1 MRLAL
6 WNYKGC
12 LKWHKYLISS
22 SICPVGVLKM
32 ASNQEIM
39 SDLRFRRVTKDPR
52 FWEMPEKDRKVKI
65 DKRFRGMFHDKKF
78 KLNYA
83 VDIRGR
89 PINHSTTEDLKRFYD
104 LSDSDSDLSDENN
117 KELNQKKMEKKKP
130 QTKSKIES
138 KNLVEEKKKKT
149 KKINPKDSGNKNN
162 LDNSDTIQKMKNSCK
177 SKKVDLKISPKKDG
191 EKFTPKSTKG
201 KKNIAQHN
209 TDSCPKG
216 RLRTIDSSTSEIVK
230 SPKIKYS
237 ETRRE
242 IQTVVPFITARD
254 SDGCENTT
262 GKMFDKDALKEDLES
277 ASEIGDEDSE
287 DGIIGIG
294 RASDD
299 DDDDDDDEES
309 EDGITGIGRASA
321 DDDDDDNEEDDEND
335 EEDED
340 DDSED
345 NDESDSGPDLA
356 RGKGNI
362 ETSSEDEEDMVDLL
376 PEESG
381 FEHAWRELDK
391 DAPRGDE
398 ITRRLAVC
406 NMDWDRIKAK
416 DLLALFNSFKPKGGV
431 IFSVK
436 IYPSEFGKERMKE
449 EQVQGPV
456 ELLSIPEDA
465 PEKDWTSREKLRD
478 YQFKRLKYYYAV
490 VDCDSP
496 ETAGKLYE
504 NCDGLEFE
512 SSCSFIDL
520 RFIPDDI
527 TFDDEP
533 KDVALEVDLTAY
545 KPKYFT
551 SAAMGTSTVEI
562 TWDETDHERITTLNR
577 KFKKEELLDMDFQAY
592 LASSS
597 EDEEEIEK
605 ELQGGDVVSVEEDGK
620 TKKSQKDDEEQI
632 AKYRQ
637 LLQVIQEKEKKSKE
651 NDMEMEIK
659 WVPGLKESA
668 EERVKKKLEG
678 KDKLTPWEQFLEKK
692 KEKKRLKKKQK
703 ALAEET
709 SEDELPSDVDLN
721 DPYFAEEVKKIGI
734 KEKKKSM
741 KSAKDSTSPE
751 EDAEIEKQKAEMALL
766 VMDEEEESKKHFNY
780 NKIVEHQ
787 NLSKKKKKQLMKK
800 KELIE
805 DDFEVNVKDAR
816 FQAMYT
822 SHLFNLDP
830 SDPNFKKTK
839 AMEKILEE
847 KARQREQKEQELTQA
862 IKKKESEV
870 QKESQK
876 RSVDPA
882 LSMLI
887 KSIKNKTEQFQA
899 RKKQKVK

>member
-1 MRLAL
+1 
-6 WNYKGC
+6 
-12 LKWHKYLISS
+12 
-22 SICPVGVLKM
+22 M
-32 ASNQEIM
+32 ASKQEIM
-39 SDLRFRRVTKDPR
+39 SDQRFKKVTKDPR

-65 DKRFRGMFHDKKF
+65 DKRFRAMFHDKRF

-83 VDIRGR
+83 VDKRGR
-89 PINHSTTEDLKRFYD
+89 LINHSTTEDLKRFYD
-104 LSDSDSDLSDENN
+104 LSDSDSDLSDEDD
-117 KELNQKKMEKKKP
+117 KALNQKKMKKKKP
-130 QTKSKIES
+130 QTNNKIES
-138 KNLVEEKKKKT
+138 KNLVEEKKKET
-149 KKINPKDSGNKNN
+149 KKINQKDSGDKND
-162 LDNSDTIQKMKNSCK
+162 LYNSDRIQKMKKSCK
-177 SKKVDLKISPKKDG
+177 SKKVDSKISPKKDREEFTQKSAT
-191 EKFTPKSTKG
+191 EKKS
-201 KKNIAQHN
+201 IVQHC

-216 RLRTIDSSTSEIVK
+216 KLSTGDLGPSEIVK
-230 SPKIKYS
+230 SPKVKYS
-237 ETRRE
+237 DTRRE
-242 IQTVVPFITARD
+242 MQSVIPLIMAKD
-254 SDGCENTT
+254 SDGYGNST
-262 GKMFDKDALKEDLES
+262 GGRMFDKDALE
-277 ASEIGDEDSE
+277 EDSE
-287 DGIIGIG
+287 
-294 RASDD
+294 
-299 DDDDDDDEES
+299 
-309 EDGITGIGRASA
+309 SA
-321 DDDDDDNEEDDEND
+321 KD
-335 EEDED
+335 
-340 DDSED
+340 
-345 NDESDSGPDLA
+345 
-356 RGKGNI
+356 
-362 ETSSEDEEDMVDLL
+362 
-376 PEESG
+376 SG

-391 DAPRGDE
+391 DAPRADE
-398 ITRRLAVC
+398 
-406 NMDWDRIKAK
+406 
-416 DLLALFNSFKPKGGV
+416 
-431 IFSVK
+431 

-490 VDCDSP
+490 VECDSP
-496 ETAGKLYE
+496 ETAGKIYE
-504 NCDGLEFE
+504 DCDGLEFE

-533 KDVALEVDLTAY
+533 KDVASEVDLTAY

-597 EDEEEIEK
+597 EDEEEIEE
-605 ELQGGDVVSVEEDGK
+605 ELQGDDKVSVEDGK
-620 TKKSQKDDEEQI
+620 TKKNQKDDEEQI

-637 LLQVIQEKEKKSKE
+637 LLQVIQEKEKKGKE

-659 WVPGLKESA
+659 WVPVFLEIDNKM
-668 EERVKKKLEG
+668 RIEG
-678 KDKLTPWEQFLEKK
+678 KSPVPIDRLPLFFLRTSFKT
-692 KEKKRLKKKQK
+692 K
-703 ALAEET
+703 ALAEEG

-721 DPYFAEEVKKIGI
+721 DPYFAEEITKIGI

-741 KSAKDSTSPE
+741 KSTKDCTSPV
-751 EDAEIEKQKAEMALL
+751 EDAEIERQKAEMALL

-800 KELIE
+800 KELLE

-847 KARQREQKEQELTQA
+847 KARQREQKEQELTQTM
-862 IKKKESEV
+862 KTKESEI

-876 RSVDPA
+876 RSIDPA

-887 KSIKNKTEQFQA
+887 KSVKNKTEQFQA
-899 RKKQKVK
+899 RKKQKNPIMFDKMLAPLEERQSQDRPREEPLTLAISDGQWNDDTTSNAPQLGE

>member
-1 MRLAL
+1 
-6 WNYKGC
+6 
-12 LKWHKYLISS
+12 
-22 SICPVGVLKM
+22 M
-32 ASNQEIM
+32 ASKQEIM
-39 SDLRFRRVTKDPR
+39 SDQRFRRVTKDPR

-65 DKRFRGMFHDKKF
+65 DKRFRAMFHDKKF

-83 VDIRGR
+83 VDKRGR

-104 LSDSDSDLSDENN
+104 LSDSDSDLSDEDNN
-117 KELNQKKMEKKKP
+117 KALNQKKVKKKKT
-130 QTKSKIES
+130 QTKNEIES
-138 KNLVEEKKKKT
+138 KNLVEKKKET
-149 KKINPKDSGNKNN
+149 KKINQKDSGNKTD
-162 LDNSDTIQKMKNSCK
+162 LDNSDRIQKMKTSYK
-177 SKKVDLKISPKKDG
+177 SKKADSKISPKNDSK
-191 EKFTPKSTKG
+191 EFTQKGTKG
-201 KKNIAQHN
+201 KKNIVQHR

-216 RLRTIDSSTSEIVK
+216 KLRTVDVDTSEIVK
-230 SPKIKYS
+230 SPKVKYS

-242 IQTVVPFITARD
+242 IHSVVPLIRD
-254 SDGCENTT
+254 DDYENSLG
-262 GKMFDKDALKEDLES
+262 GKMFDRDALEEDSGS
-277 ASEIGDEDSE
+277 ASETE
-287 DGIIGIG
+287 
-294 RASDD
+294 
-299 DDDDDDDEES
+299 DDEES
-309 EDGITGIGRASA
+309 EDGIISTCGASATA
-321 DDDDDDNEEDDEND
+321 DDDGNEND
-335 EEDED
+335 REEDED
-340 DDSED
+340 EESEEE
-345 NDESDSGPDLA
+345 DESDSGPDLA

-362 ETSSEDEEDMVDLL
+362 ETSSEDEEDMADLL

-391 DAPRGDE
+391 DAPRTDE
-398 ITRRLAVC
+398 ITHRLAVC
-406 NMDWDRIKAK
+406 NMDWDRLKAK

-449 EQVQGPV
+449 EQFQGPV

-478 YQFKRLKYYYAV
+478 YQFKRLKYYYAI

-496 ETAGKLYE
+496 ETASKIYE
-504 NCDGLEFE
+504 DCDGLEFE

-520 RFIPDDI
+520 RFIPDDT
-527 TFDDEP
+527 TFDEEP
-533 KDVALEVDLTAY
+533 KDVASEVDLTAY

-562 TWDETDHERITTLNR
+562 TWDETDHDRITILNR

-597 EDEEEIEK
+597 EDEEEMEE
-605 ELQGGDVVSVEEDGK
+605 ELQGDDGVIVENNGK
-620 TKKSQKDDEEQI
+620 TKKSQKDDDEQI

-637 LLQVIQEKEKKSKE
+637 LLQGIQEKEKKGKE

-668 EERVKKKLEG
+668 EEMVKNKLEG

-703 ALAEET
+703 ALVEDT
-709 SEDELPSDVDLN
+709 SEDELPPDVDLS
-721 DPYFAEEVKKIGI
+721 DPYFAEEVKKMGI
-734 KEKKKSM
+734 KEKKKPM
-741 KSAKDSTSPE
+741 NSAKDSTSPE
-751 EDAEIEKQKAEMALL
+751 EEAEIEKQKAEMALL
-766 VMDEEEESKKHFNY
+766 MMDEEEESKKHFNY

-800 KELIE
+800 KELLE
-805 DDFEVNVKDAR
+805 DDFEVNVKDTR

-862 IKKKESEV
+862 IKKKESEI

-876 RSVDPA
+876 RSIDPA

-887 KSIKNKTEQFQA
+887 KSIKNKTEQFQE

>member
-1 MRLAL
+1 M
-6 WNYKGC
+6 
-12 LKWHKYLISS
+12 SS
-22 SICPVGVLKM
+22 K
-32 ASNQEIM
+32 QEIM
-39 SDLRFRRVTKDPR
+39 SDQRFRRVSKDPR
-52 FWEMPEKDRKVKI
+52 FWEIPEKDRKVKI
-65 DKRFRGMFHDKKF
+65 DKRFRAMFHDKKF
-78 KLNYA
+78 KLSYA
-83 VDIRGR
+83 VDKRGR
-89 PINHSTTEDLKRFYD
+89 PINHSTTEDLKRFYE
-104 LSDSDSDLSDENN
+104 LSDSDSDLSDEDDTVLDQN
-117 KELNQKKMEKKKP
+117 KTQTKNEKNSKNMIEGKKK
-130 QTKSKIES
+130 E
-138 KNLVEEKKKKT
+138 N
-149 KKINPKDSGNKNN
+149 KKIDQKDSGHKND
-162 LDNSDTIQKMKNSCK
+162 LDNSKKTQNKKNLCK
-177 SKKVDLKISPKKDG
+177 SKKIDSEKSPKKDSEECTQKSAK
-191 EKFTPKSTKG
+191 EKRNIIEQSIDYFSKG
-201 KKNIAQHN
+201 KIR
-209 TDSCPKG
+209 TVDSG
-216 RLRTIDSSTSEIVK
+216 TSEAVK
-230 SPKIKYS
+230 SPKTNYS
-237 ETRRE
+237 KTKRE
-242 IQTVVPFITARD
+242 KQSVVPFRIARD
-254 SDGCENTT
+254 SDG
-262 GKMFDKDALKEDLES
+262 KMFDKNALE
-277 ASEIGDEDSE
+277 EDSDSVNE
-287 DGIIGIG
+287 TET
-294 RASDD
+294 
-299 DDDDDDDEES
+299 DEES
-309 EDGITGIGRASA
+309 GDEIINVDKASA
-321 DDDDDDNEEDDEND
+321 DDDENEDDE
-335 EEDED
+335 EEDG
-340 DDSED
+340 DSED
-345 NDESDSGPDLA
+345 DDESDSGPDLA

-362 ETSSEDEEDMVDLL
+362 ETSSEDEDDLADL
-376 PEESG
+376 FPEEPG

-391 DAPRGDE
+391 DAPRADE
-398 ITRRLAVC
+398 ITHRLAVC
-406 NMDWDRIKAK
+406 NMDWDRLKAK

-431 IFSVK
+431 VFSVK

-496 ETAGKLYE
+496 ETASKIYE
-504 NCDGLEFE
+504 DCDGLEFE

-533 KDVALEVDLTAY
+533 KDVASEVDLTAY

-597 EDEEEIEK
+597 DDEEEIEE
-605 ELQGGDVVSVEEDGK
+605 ELQGDDGVNIEEDGK
-620 TKKSQKDDEEQI
+620 KKIQKDDEEQI

-637 LLQVIQEKEKKSKE
+637 LLQVIQEKEKKGKE

-668 EERVKKKLEG
+668 EEMVKNKLEG

-703 ALAEET
+703 ALAEEA

-734 KEKKKSM
+734 KKKSL
-741 KSAKDSTSPE
+741 KSAKDGTSPE
-751 EDAEIEKQKAEMALL
+751 EETEIERQKAEMALL
-766 VMDEEEESKKHFNY
+766 VMDEEEDGKKHFNY
-780 NKIVEHQ
+780 DKIVEHQ
-787 NLSKKKKKQLMKK
+787 NLSKKKKKQLVKK
-800 KELIE
+800 KELLE
-805 DDFEVNVKDAR
+805 DDFEINVSDAR

-847 KARQREQKEQELTQA
+847 KARQREQKEQELTEA
-862 IKKKESEV
+862 MKKKESETEKAT
-870 QKESQK
+870 QKKSI
-876 RSVDPA
+876 DPA

-887 KSIKNKTEQFQA
+887 KSVKNKTEQFQA
-899 RKKQKVK
+899 RKKQRVK

>member
-1 MRLAL
+1 
-6 WNYKGC
+6 
-12 LKWHKYLISS
+12 
-22 SICPVGVLKM
+22 M

>member
-1 MRLAL
+1 M
-6 WNYKGC
+6 
-12 LKWHKYLISS
+12 SS
-22 SICPVGVLKM
+22 K
-32 ASNQEIM
+32 QEIM
-39 SDLRFRRVTKDPR
+39 NDQRFRRVSKDPR

-65 DKRFRGMFHDKKF
+65 DKRFRAMFHDKKF

-83 VDIRGR
+83 VDKRGR
-89 PINHSTTEDLKRFYD
+89 PINHSTTEDLKRFYE
-104 LSDSDSDLSDENN
+104 LSDSDSDLSDEES
-117 KELNQKKMEKKKP
+117 KVLNQKKVKQKQKQTKKEA
-130 QTKSKIES
+130 KSKI
-138 KNLVEEKKKKT
+138 LIEEKKKET
-149 KKINPKDSGNKNN
+149 KKIDQKDPINKND
-162 LDNSDTIQKMKNSCK
+162 LDNSEKIQKMKNLCK
-177 SKKVDLKISPKKDG
+177 SQKIDSEISPKKDS
-191 EKFTPKSTKG
+191 EEFLQNTKKKRSITNYSADSLPKG
-201 KKNIAQHN
+201 KQ
-209 TDSCPKG
+209 
-216 RLRTIDSSTSEIVK
+216 RTKDSSTSEIVK
-230 SPKIKYS
+230 SPTITGSKAK
-237 ETRRE
+237 RE
-242 IQTVVPFITARD
+242 KQSVLPVRMARD
-254 SDGCENTT
+254 SDG
-262 GKMFDKDALKEDLES
+262 KMLDKDALEEDS
-277 ASEIGDEDSE
+277 DSDSEIGSDEESEGEVTSDDRTSADDDENEDEEEEDEDSE
-287 DGIIGIG
+287 D
-294 RASDD
+294 D
-299 DDDDDDDEES
+299 
-309 EDGITGIGRASA
+309 
-321 DDDDDDNEEDDEND
+321 
-335 EEDED
+335 
-340 DDSED
+340 
-345 NDESDSGPDLA
+345 DESDSGPDLA

-362 ETSSEDEEDMVDLL
+362 ETSSEDEDDFEDLF
-376 PEESG
+376 PEEPG

-391 DAPRGDE
+391 DAPRADE
-398 ITRRLAVC
+398 ITHRLAVC
-406 NMDWDRIKAK
+406 NMDWDRLKAK

-431 IFSVK
+431 VFSVK

-465 PEKDWTSREKLRD
+465 PEKDWSSREKLRD

-490 VDCDSP
+490 VECDSP
-496 ETAGKLYE
+496 ETASKIYE
-504 NCDGLEFE
+504 DCDGLEFE

-597 EDEEEIEK
+597 EDEEEE
-605 ELQGGDVVSVEEDGK
+605 EEAPQDEDGVSVGEDGK
-620 TKKSQKDDEEQI
+620 TKKNQKDDEEQI

-637 LLQVIQEKEKKSKE
+637 LLQFIQEKERKGKE

-668 EERVKKKLEG
+668 EEMVKNKLEG

-703 ALAEET
+703 ALAEEA
-709 SEDELPSDVDLN
+709 SEDELPSDVDMN

-734 KEKKKSM
+734 KKKST
-741 KSAKDSTSPE
+741 KSAKDNTSSE
-751 EDAEIEKQKAEMALL
+751 EKTELEKQKAEMALL
-766 VMDEEEESKKHFNY
+766 VMDEEEDSKKHFNY
-780 NKIVEHQ
+780 DKIVEHQ

-800 KELIE
+800 KELVE
-805 DDFEVNVKDAR
+805 DDFEVNVSDAR

-847 KARQREQKEQELTQA
+847 KARQRERKEELLTQTVERA
-862 IKKKESEV
+862 QQDTGKPT
-870 QKESQK
+870 QK
-876 RSVDPA
+876 RPIDPA
-882 LSMLI
+882 LSSLI
-887 KSIKNKTEQFQA
+887 KSVKNKTEQFQA
-899 RKKQKVK
+899 RKKQRVK

>member
-1 MRLAL
+1 M
-6 WNYKGC
+6 
-12 LKWHKYLISS
+12 SS
-22 SICPVGVLKM
+22 K
-32 ASNQEIM
+32 QEIM
-39 SDLRFRRVTKDPR
+39 NDQRFRRVAKDPR

-65 DKRFRGMFHDKKF
+65 DKRFRAMFHDKKF

-83 VDIRGR
+83 VDKRGR

-104 LSDSDSDLSDENN
+104 LSDSDSDLSDEDS
-117 KELNQKKMEKKKP
+117 KASNQKKIKKKKT
-130 QTKSKIES
+130 QTKKEIDS
-138 KNLVEEKKKKT
+138 KNLVEKKKKET
-149 KKINPKDSGNKNN
+149 KKANQKGSKNKTD
-162 LDNSDTIQKMKNSCK
+162 LDNSERIKKMKTSCK
-177 SKKVDLKISPKKDG
+177 FKVDSNISAKKDSK
-191 EKFTPKSTKG
+191 EFTQKSAKE
-201 KKNIAQHN
+201 KKNIVHRT
-209 TDSCPKG
+209 TDSSLKEK
-216 RLRTIDSSTSEIVK
+216 RRTLDSGTSEIVK
-230 SPKIKYS
+230 SSRTKRSK
-237 ETRRE
+237 TRGE
-242 IQTVVPFITARD
+242 MQSVVPPIMTRD
-254 SDGCENTT
+254 SDGYENSTDVE
-262 GKMFDKDALKEDLES
+262 MFDKDALEEDSES
-277 ASEIGDEDSE
+277 VSGSDVESESEITGVGRASGDDDDGSEDEDEEDEDEKDEDEDSE
-287 DGIIGIG
+287 D
-294 RASDD
+294 D
-299 DDDDDDDEES
+299 
-309 EDGITGIGRASA
+309 
-321 DDDDDDNEEDDEND
+321 
-335 EEDED
+335 
-340 DDSED
+340 
-345 NDESDSGPDLA
+345 DESDSGPDLA

-362 ETSSEDEEDMVDLL
+362 ETSSEDEDDMADLF

-391 DAPRGDE
+391 DAPRADE

-406 NMDWDRIKAK
+406 NMDWDRLKAK

-431 IFSVK
+431 IFSIK

-496 ETAGKLYE
+496 ETASKIYE
-504 NCDGLEFE
+504 DCDGLEFE

-533 KDVALEVDLTAY
+533 KDVASEVDLTAY

-562 TWDETDHERITTLNR
+562 TWDETDHERITVLNR

-597 EDEEEIEK
+597 EDEEEIEE
-605 ELQGGDVVSVEEDGK
+605 ELQGDDGVDVEEDGK

-637 LLQVIQEKEKKSKE
+637 LLQVIQEKEKKGKE

-668 EERVKKKLEG
+668 EEMVKNKLEG

-692 KEKKRLKKKQK
+692 KEKKRLKRKQK
-703 ALAEET
+703 ALAEEA
-709 SEDELPSDVDLN
+709 SEEELPSDVDLN

-734 KEKKKSM
+734 KKKSV
-741 KSAKDSTSPE
+741 KSAKDGTSPE
-751 EDAEIEKQKAEMALL
+751 EETEVERQKAEMALL
-766 VMDEEEESKKHFNY
+766 MMDEDEDSKKHFNY

-805 DDFEVNVKDAR
+805 DDFEVNVSDAR

-862 IKKKESEV
+862 IKKKESEIE
-870 QKESQK
+870 KESQRK
-876 RSVDPA
+876 SIDPA

-887 KSIKNKTEQFQA
+887 KSIKTKTEQFQA

>member
-1 MRLAL
+1 
-6 WNYKGC
+6 
-12 LKWHKYLISS
+12 
-22 SICPVGVLKM
+22 M
-32 ASNQEIM
+32 AFKQEVM
-39 SDLRFRRVTKDPR
+39 SDQRFKRVTKDPR

-65 DKRFRGMFHDKKF
+65 DKRFRAMFHDKKF

-83 VDIRGR
+83 VDKRGR

-104 LSDSDSDLSDENN
+104 LSDSDSDLSDEDN
-117 KELNQKKMEKKKP
+117 KALNQKKIKKKKN
-130 QTKSKIES
+130 QKNEVEA
-138 KNLVEEKKKKT
+138 KNLVEKKKES
-149 KKINPKDSGNKNN
+149 KKINQKDSGNKNN
-162 LDNSDTIQKMKNSCK
+162 LDNSDIIQKMKNSCK
-177 SKKVDLKISPKKDG
+177 LKKVDSKISLKKG
-191 EKFTPKSTKG
+191 SEECITKSTKG
-201 KKNIAQHN
+201 EKNNIQHN
-209 TDSCPKG
+209 TDLCPEG
-216 RLRTIDSSTSEIVK
+216 RVRTVDSGTSEIVK

-242 IQTVVPFITARD
+242 MQSVIPLIVARH
-254 SDGCENTT
+254 SDYEKSTG
-262 GKMFDKDALKEDLES
+262 GKMFDKDVLEEDLES
-277 ASEIGDEDSE
+277 ASEIGS
-287 DGIIGIG
+287 
-294 RASDD
+294 
-299 DDDDDDDEES
+299 DEEF
-309 EDGITGIGRASA
+309 EDGITGVGRDSA
-321 DDDDDDNEEDDEND
+321 NDDDNNEND
-335 EEDED
+335 EEEEDEN
-340 DDSED
+340 DDSEEE
-345 NDESDSGPDLA
+345 DESDSGPDLA

-362 ETSSEDEEDMVDLL
+362 ETSSEDEEDMADLL

-398 ITRRLAVC
+398 ITHRLAVC
-406 NMDWDRIKAK
+406 NMDWDRLKAK

-496 ETAGKLYE
+496 ETAAKIYE
-504 NCDGLEFE
+504 DCDGLEFE

-520 RFIPDDI
+520 RFIPDDT

-533 KDVALEVDLTAY
+533 KDVASEVDLTAY

-551 SAAMGTSTVEI
+551 SSAMGTSTVEI

-597 EDEEEIEK
+597 EDEDEIEDG
-605 ELQGGDVVSVEEDGK
+605 LQDDEVSVEEDWK

-637 LLQVIQEKEKKSKE
+637 LLQIIQEKEKKRKE

-668 EERVKKKLEG
+668 EEMVKSKLEG

-692 KEKKRLKKKQK
+692 KEKRRLKKKRK

-734 KEKKKSM
+734 KEKQKSM
-741 KSAKDSTSPE
+741 KSAKDCTSPE
-751 EDAEIEKQKAEMALL
+751 EEAEIEKQKAEMALL
-766 VMDEEEESKKHFNY
+766 IMDEEEESKKHFNY

-800 KELIE
+800 KELLE
-805 DDFEVNVKDAR
+805 DDFEVNVKDSR

-839 AMEKILEE
+839 ATEKILEE
-847 KARQREQKEQELTQA
+847 KARQREQKEQELIQS
-862 IKKKESEV
+862 IKKKESEI

-876 RSVDPA
+876 RSIDPA

-887 KSIKNKTEQFQA
+887 KSVKNKTEQFQA

>member
-1 MRLAL
+1 M
-6 WNYKGC
+6 
-12 LKWHKYLISS
+12 SS
-22 SICPVGVLKM
+22 K
-32 ASNQEIM
+32 QEIM
-39 SDLRFRRVTKDPR
+39 NDQRFRRVAKDPR

-65 DKRFRGMFHDKKF
+65 DKRFRAMFHDKKF

-83 VDIRGR
+83 VDKRGR

-104 LSDSDSDLSDENN
+104 LSDSDSDLSDEDN
-117 KELNQKKMEKKKP
+117 KASNQKKIKKKKT
-130 QTKSKIES
+130 QTKKEIDS
-138 KNLVEEKKKKT
+138 KNLVEEKKKET
-149 KKINPKDSGNKNN
+149 KKANQKSSKNKTD
-162 LDNSDTIQKMKNSCK
+162 LDNSGGIKKMKTSCK
-177 SKKVDLKISPKKDG
+177 FKIDSNISPKKDSK
-191 EKFTPKSTKG
+191 EFTQKSAKE
-201 KKNIAQHN
+201 KKNIVQRT
-209 TDSCPKG
+209 TDSSLKEK
-216 RLRTIDSSTSEIVK
+216 RRTLDSGTSEIVK
-230 SPKIKYS
+230 SSRTKRSK
-237 ETRRE
+237 TRGE
-242 IQTVVPFITARD
+242 MQSVVPPIMTRD
-254 SDGCENTT
+254 SDGFENSTDVE
-262 GKMFDKDALKEDLES
+262 MFDIDALEEDSES
-277 ASEIGDEDSE
+277 VSGSDEESESEITGVGRASGDDDDGSEDEEDEEEDEDEDSE
-287 DGIIGIG
+287 D
-294 RASDD
+294 D
-299 DDDDDDDEES
+299 
-309 EDGITGIGRASA
+309 
-321 DDDDDDNEEDDEND
+321 
-335 EEDED
+335 
-340 DDSED
+340 
-345 NDESDSGPDLA
+345 DESDSGPDLA

-362 ETSSEDEEDMVDLL
+362 ETSSEDEDDMADLF

-391 DAPRGDE
+391 DAPRADE

-406 NMDWDRIKAK
+406 NMDWDRLKAK

-431 IFSVK
+431 IFSIK

-496 ETAGKLYE
+496 ETASKIYE
-504 NCDGLEFE
+504 DCDGLEFE

-533 KDVALEVDLTAY
+533 KDVASEVDLTAY

-562 TWDETDHERITTLNR
+562 TWDETDHERITVLNR

-597 EDEEEIEK
+597 EDEEEIQE
-605 ELQGGDVVSVEEDGK
+605 ELQGDDGVKVEEDGK

-637 LLQVIQEKEKKSKE
+637 LLQVIQEKEKKGKE

-668 EERVKKKLEG
+668 EDMVKNKLEG

-692 KEKKRLKKKQK
+692 KEKKRLKRKQK
-703 ALAEET
+703 ALAEEA
-709 SEDELPSDVDLN
+709 SEEELPSDVDLN

-734 KEKKKSM
+734 KKKSV
-741 KSAKDSTSPE
+741 KSAKDGTSPE
-751 EDAEIEKQKAEMALL
+751 EETEVERQKAEMALL
-766 VMDEEEESKKHFNY
+766 MMDEDEDSKKHFNY

-805 DDFEVNVKDAR
+805 DDFEVNVSDAR

-862 IKKKESEV
+862 IKKKESEIE
-870 QKESQK
+870 KESQRK
-876 RSVDPA
+876 SIDPA

-887 KSIKNKTEQFQA
+887 KSIKTKTA
-899 RKKQKVK
+899 VSSKKKAKSQITGCYLFLN

>member
-1 MRLAL
+1 
-6 WNYKGC
+6 
-12 LKWHKYLISS
+12 
-22 SICPVGVLKM
+22 M
-32 ASNQEIM
+32 ASKEEIM
-39 SDLRFRRVTKDPR
+39 SDQRFRRVTKDPR

-65 DKRFRGMFHDKKF
+65 DKRFRAMFHDKRF

-83 VDIRGR
+83 VDKRGR

-104 LSDSDSDLSDENN
+104 LSDSDSDLSYEDD
-117 KELNQKKMEKKKP
+117 KALNQKKRKKKKP
-130 QTKSKIES
+130 QTNNKIES
-138 KNLVEEKKKKT
+138 KNLDEEKKRESKK
-149 KKINPKDSGNKNN
+149 NNQKDSGDKND
-162 LDNSDTIQKMKNSCK
+162 LDNSDRIQKMEESCK
-177 SKKVDLKISPKKDG
+177 SKKVDSKISSKKNR
-191 EKFTPKSTKG
+191 EEFTQKSTTG
-201 KKNIAQHN
+201 KKNVVQHS
-209 TDSCPKG
+209 TESCPKG
-216 RLRTIDSSTSEIVK
+216 KVDLGVSEIVK
-230 SPKIKYS
+230 SPKLKYS
-237 ETRRE
+237 KTRRE
-242 IQTVVPFITARD
+242 MLSVVSLMARD
-254 SDGCENTT
+254 SDGFENST
-262 GKMFDKDALKEDLES
+262 GGKRFDKDALEEDSES
-277 ASEIGDEDSE
+277 ASEIGDEESE
-287 DGIIGIG
+287 DEITGIS
-294 RASDD
+294 RSSTDD
-299 DDDDDDDEES
+299 DDDDDDVDGNENDEEEDEDEES
-309 EDGITGIGRASA
+309 E
-321 DDDDDDNEEDDEND
+321 ND
-335 EEDED
+335 
-340 DDSED
+340 
-345 NDESDSGPDLA
+345 DESDSGPDLA

-362 ETSSEDEEDMVDLL
+362 ETSSEDEEDMADLL
-376 PEESG
+376 PEDSG

-391 DAPRGDE
+391 DAPRADE

-406 NMDWDRIKAK
+406 NMDWDRLKAK

-496 ETAGKLYE
+496 ETAGKIYE
-504 NCDGLEFE
+504 DCDGLEFE

-533 KDVALEVDLTAY
+533 KDIASEVDLTAY

-597 EDEEEIEK
+597 EDEEEIEE
-605 ELQGGDVVSVEEDGK
+605 ELQGDAKVNMEEDGK

-632 AKYRQ
+632 AKYKQ
-637 LLQVIQEKEKKSKE
+637 LLQVIQEKEKKGKE

-668 EERVKKKLEG
+668 EEMVRNKLEG

-703 ALAEET
+703 ALAEEV

-721 DPYFAEEVKKIGI
+721 DPYFAEEITKIGI
-734 KEKKKSM
+734 KEKKKSV
-741 KSAKDSTSPE
+741 KSTKDGISPVE
-751 EDAEIEKQKAEMALL
+751 EAEIERQKAEMALL
-766 VMDEEEESKKHFNY
+766 MMDEEEESKKHFNY

-787 NLSKKKKKQLMKK
+787 NLSKKKKKLLMKK
-800 KELIE
+800 KELLE

-862 IKKKESEV
+862 IKKKESEI

-876 RSVDPA
+876 RSIDPA

-887 KSIKNKTEQFQA
+887 KSVKNKTEQFQA

>member
-1 MRLAL
+1 
-6 WNYKGC
+6 
-12 LKWHKYLISS
+12 
-22 SICPVGVLKM
+22 M
-32 ASNQEIM
+32 ASKEEIM
-39 SDLRFRRVTKDPR
+39 SDQRFRRVTKDPR

-65 DKRFRGMFHDKKF
+65 DKRFRAMFHDKRF

-83 VDIRGR
+83 VDKRGR

-104 LSDSDSDLSDENN
+104 LSDSDSDLSYEDD
-117 KELNQKKMEKKKP
+117 KALNQKKRKKKKP
-130 QTKSKIES
+130 QTNNKIES
-138 KNLVEEKKKKT
+138 KNLVEEKKRES
-149 KKINPKDSGNKNN
+149 KKINQKDSGDKND
-162 LDNSDTIQKMKNSCK
+162 LDNSDRIQKMEKSCK
-177 SKKVDLKISPKKDG
+177 SKKVDSKISSKKNR
-191 EKFTPKSTKG
+191 EEFTQKSTTG
-201 KKNIAQHN
+201 KKNIVQHS
-209 TDSCPKG
+209 TESCPKG
-216 RLRTIDSSTSEIVK
+216 KVDLGVSEIVK
-230 SPKIKYS
+230 SPKLKS
-237 ETRRE
+237 SKTRRE
-242 IQTVVPFITARD
+242 MLSVVPLMARD
-254 SDGCENTT
+254 SDGYENST
-262 GKMFDKDALKEDLES
+262 GGKRFDKDALEEDSES
-277 ASEIGDEDSE
+277 ASEIGDEESE
-287 DGIIGIG
+287 DEITGIG
-294 RASDD
+294 RSSTDD
-299 DDDDDDDEES
+299 DDDDDDDV
-309 EDGITGIGRASA
+309 DG
-321 DDDDDDNEEDDEND
+321 NEND
-335 EEDED
+335 EEEDED
-340 DDSED
+340 EESEND
-345 NDESDSGPDLA
+345 DESDSGPDLA

-362 ETSSEDEEDMVDLL
+362 ETSSEDEEDMTDLL
-376 PEESG
+376 PEDSG

-391 DAPRGDE
+391 DAPRADE

-406 NMDWDRIKAK
+406 NMDWDRLKAK

-496 ETAGKLYE
+496 ETAGKIYE
-504 NCDGLEFE
+504 DCDGLEFE

-533 KDVALEVDLTAY
+533 KDIASEVDLTAY

-597 EDEEEIEK
+597 EDEEEIEE
-605 ELQGGDVVSVEEDGK
+605 ELQGDDKVNMEEDGK
-620 TKKSQKDDEEQI
+620 SKKSQKDDEEQI
-632 AKYRQ
+632 AKYKQ
-637 LLQVIQEKEKKSKE
+637 LLQVIQEKEKKGKE

-668 EERVKKKLEG
+668 EEMVRNKLEG

-703 ALAEET
+703 ALAEEV

-721 DPYFAEEVKKIGI
+721 DPYFAEEITKIGI
-734 KEKKKSM
+734 KEKKKSV
-741 KSAKDSTSPE
+741 KSTKDGISPVE
-751 EDAEIEKQKAEMALL
+751 EAEIERQKAEMALL
-766 VMDEEEESKKHFNY
+766 MMDEEEESKKHFNY

-787 NLSKKKKKQLMKK
+787 NLSKKKKKLLMKK
-800 KELIE
+800 KELLE

-862 IKKKESEV
+862 IKKKESEI

-876 RSVDPA
+876 RSIDPA

-887 KSIKNKTEQFQA
+887 KSVKNKTEQFQA

>member
-1 MRLAL
+1 
-6 WNYKGC
+6 
-12 LKWHKYLISS
+12 
-22 SICPVGVLKM
+22 M
-32 ASNQEIM
+32 ASKQEIM
-39 SDLRFRRVTKDPR
+39 SDQRFRRVAKDPR

-65 DKRFRGMFHDKKF
+65 DKRFRAMFHDKKF

-83 VDIRGR
+83 VDKRGR
-89 PINHSTTEDLKRFYD
+89 PIKHSTTEDLKRFYD

-117 KELNQKKMEKKKP
+117 KTLSQKKMKKKP
-130 QTKSKIES
+130 QTINEVES
-138 KNLVEEKKKKT
+138 KNLVEDKKKKN
-149 KKINPKDSGNKNN
+149 KKIHQKDSGNND
-162 LDNSDTIQKMKNSCK
+162 LDNSERIQKMKTSCK
-177 SKKVDLKISPKKDG
+177 SKKIDLVSLEKDSK
-191 EKFTPKSTKG
+191 EFTQKSTKG
-201 KKNIAQHN
+201 EKNTVQQS
-209 TDSCPKG
+209 TDSFPKEQ
-216 RLRTIDSSTSEIVK
+216 LRMVASGTSEIVQ
-230 SPKIKYS
+230 SPKVKYS
-237 ETRRE
+237 ETRRRKM
-242 IQTVVPFITARD
+242 QSVVPFIMARD
-254 SDGCENTT
+254 SDGHEDST
-262 GKMFDKDALKEDLES
+262 GGKRFDKDALEEDSES
-277 ASEIGDEDSE
+277 ASETGSDEESE
-287 DGIIGIG
+287 DEITGIC
-294 RASDD
+294 RAAAADLHDEEDD
-299 DDDDDDDEES
+299 DDDDDDD
-309 EDGITGIGRASA
+309 DGGIG
-321 DDDDDDNEEDDEND
+321 ND
-335 EEDED
+335 EED
-340 DDSED
+340 DSED
-345 NDESDSGPDLA
+345 DDESDSGPDLA

-362 ETSSEDEEDMVDLL
+362 ETSSEDEDDMADLL

-391 DAPRGDE
+391 DAPRADE
-398 ITRRLAVC
+398 ITCRLAVC
-406 NMDWDRIKAK
+406 NMDWDRLKAK

-449 EQVQGPV
+449 EHVQGPV

-465 PEKDWTSREKLRD
+465 PEKDWASREKLRD

-496 ETAGKLYE
+496 ETAAKIYE
-504 NCDGLEFE
+504 DCDGLEFE
-512 SSCSFIDL
+512 SSCSFVDL

-533 KDVALEVDLTAY
+533 KDVASEVDLTAY

-562 TWDETDHERITTLNR
+562 TWDETDHERITTFNR
-577 KFKKEELLDMDFQAY
+577 RFKKEELLDMDFQAY

-597 EDEEEIEK
+597 EDEEEME
-605 ELQGGDVVSVEEDGK
+605 EAQGDDGVSVEEDGK

-637 LLQVIQEKEKKSKE
+637 LLQVIQDKEKKSKE

-668 EERVKKKLEG
+668 EEMVKNKLEG

-703 ALAEET
+703 ALAEEA
-709 SEDELPSDVDLN
+709 SEDDVPSDVDMN
-721 DPYFAEEVKKIGI
+721 DPYFAEEAKKIGI
-734 KEKKKSM
+734 KEKKKST
-741 KSAKDSTSPE
+741 KSAKDDISPE
-751 EDAEIEKQKAEMALL
+751 EEAEIERQKAEMALL

-800 KELIE
+800 KELLE

-839 AMEKILEE
+839 AMERILEE
-847 KARQREQKEQELTQA
+847 KARQREQKEQGLTQA
-862 IKKKESEV
+862 TSEKEGEV
-870 QKESQK
+870 QKESHK
-876 RSVDPA
+876 RSIDPA

-887 KSIKNKTEQFQA
+887 KSVKNKTEQFQA

>member
-1 MRLAL
+1 
-6 WNYKGC
+6 
-12 LKWHKYLISS
+12 
-22 SICPVGVLKM
+22 M
-32 ASNQEIM
+32 ASKEEIM
-39 SDLRFRRVTKDPR
+39 SDQRFRRVTKDPR

-65 DKRFRGMFHDKKF
+65 DKRFRAMFHDKRF

-83 VDIRGR
+83 VDKRGR

-104 LSDSDSDLSDENN
+104 LSDSDSDLSYEDD
-117 KELNQKKMEKKKP
+117 KALNQKKRKKKKP
-130 QTKSKIES
+130 QTNNKIES
-138 KNLVEEKKKKT
+138 KNLVEEKKRES
-149 KKINPKDSGNKNN
+149 KKINQKDSGDKND
-162 LDNSDTIQKMKNSCK
+162 LDNSDRIQKMEKSCK
-177 SKKVDLKISPKKDG
+177 SKKVDSKISSKKNR
-191 EKFTPKSTKG
+191 EEFTQKSTTG
-201 KKNIAQHN
+201 KKNIVQHS
-209 TDSCPKG
+209 TESCPKG
-216 RLRTIDSSTSEIVK
+216 KVDLGVSEIVK
-230 SPKIKYS
+230 SPKLKS
-237 ETRRE
+237 SKTRRE
-242 IQTVVPFITARD
+242 MLSVVSLMARD
-254 SDGCENTT
+254 SDGYENPT
-262 GKMFDKDALKEDLES
+262 GGKRFDKDALEEDSES
-277 ASEIGDEDSE
+277 ASEIGDEESE
-287 DGIIGIG
+287 DEITGIG
-294 RASDD
+294 RSSTDD
-299 DDDDDDDEES
+299 DDDDDDDDV
-309 EDGITGIGRASA
+309 DG
-321 DDDDDDNEEDDEND
+321 NEND
-335 EEDED
+335 EEEEDED
-340 DDSED
+340 EESEND
-345 NDESDSGPDLA
+345 DESDSGPDLA

-362 ETSSEDEEDMVDLL
+362 ETSSEDEEDMADLL
-376 PEESG
+376 PEDSG

-391 DAPRGDE
+391 DAPRADE

-406 NMDWDRIKAK
+406 NMDWDRLKAK

-465 PEKDWTSREKLRD
+465 PEKDW
-478 YQFKRLKYYYAV
+478 
-490 VDCDSP
+490 
-496 ETAGKLYE
+496 
-504 NCDGLEFE
+504 
-512 SSCSFIDL
+512 
-520 RFIPDDI
+520 FIPDDI

-533 KDVALEVDLTAY
+533 KDIASEVDLTAY

-597 EDEEEIEK
+597 EDEEEIEE
-605 ELQGGDVVSVEEDGK
+605 ELQGDDKVNMEEDGK

-632 AKYRQ
+632 AKYKQ
-637 LLQVIQEKEKKSKE
+637 LLQVIQEKEKKGKE

-668 EERVKKKLEG
+668 EEMVRNKLEG

-703 ALAEET
+703 ALAEEV

-721 DPYFAEEVKKIGI
+721 DPYFAEEITKIGI
-734 KEKKKSM
+734 KEKKKSV
-741 KSAKDSTSPE
+741 KSTKDGISPVE
-751 EDAEIEKQKAEMALL
+751 EAEIERQKAEMALL
-766 VMDEEEESKKHFNY
+766 MMDEEEESKKHFNY

-787 NLSKKKKKQLMKK
+787 NLSKKKKKLLMKK
-800 KELIE
+800 KELLE

-862 IKKKESEV
+862 IKKKESEI

-876 RSVDPA
+876 RSIDPA

-887 KSIKNKTEQFQA
+887 KSVKNKTEQFQA

>member
-1 MRLAL
+1 
-6 WNYKGC
+6 
-12 LKWHKYLISS
+12 
-22 SICPVGVLKM
+22 M
-32 ASNQEIM
+32 ASKQEIM
-39 SDLRFRRVTKDPR
+39 SDQRFRRVAKDPR

-65 DKRFRGMFHDKKF
+65 DKRFRAMFHDKKF

-83 VDIRGR
+83 VDKRGR

-117 KELNQKKMEKKKP
+117 KPLSQKKMKKKKP
-130 QTKSKIES
+130 QTINEVES
-138 KNLVEEKKKKT
+138 KNLVEDKKKKT
-149 KKINPKDSGNKNN
+149 KKIHQKDSGNNN
-162 LDNSDTIQKMKNSCK
+162 DLDNSEKIQKMKTSCK
-177 SKKVDLKISPKKDG
+177 SKKIDSVSPEKDSKEFTQKGTKG
-191 EKFTPKSTKG
+191 EKNTVQRS
-201 KKNIAQHN
+201 
-209 TDSCPKG
+209 TDSFPKEQ
-216 RLRTIDSSTSEIVK
+216 LRTVDSGTSEIVP
-230 SPKIKYS
+230 SPKVKYS
-237 ETRRE
+237 ETKRRKM
-242 IQTVVPFITARD
+242 QSVVPFIMARD
-254 SDGCENTT
+254 SDGHEDSTG
-262 GKMFDKDALKEDLES
+262 GKMFDKDALEEDSES
-277 ASEIGDEDSE
+277 ASETGSDEESE
-287 DGIIGIG
+287 DEITGICT
-294 RASDD
+294 AAAADLHDEEEDD
-299 DDDDDDDEES
+299 DDDDDDGG
-309 EDGITGIGRASA
+309 GIE
-321 DDDDDDNEEDDEND
+321 NEEE
-335 EEDED
+335 

-345 NDESDSGPDLA
+345 DDESDSGPDLA

-362 ETSSEDEEDMVDLL
+362 ETSSEDEDDMADLL

-391 DAPRGDE
+391 DAPRADE
-398 ITRRLAVC
+398 ITCRLAVC
-406 NMDWDRIKAK
+406 NMDWDRLKAK

-449 EQVQGPV
+449 EHIQGPV

-465 PEKDWTSREKLRD
+465 PEKDWASREKLRD

-496 ETAGKLYE
+496 ETAAKIYE
-504 NCDGLEFE
+504 DCDGLEFE
-512 SSCSFIDL
+512 SSCSFVDL

-533 KDVALEVDLTAY
+533 KDVASEVDLTAY

-597 EDEEEIEK
+597 EDEEEIE
-605 ELQGGDVVSVEEDGK
+605 EPQGDDGVSVEEDEK

-637 LLQVIQEKEKKSKE
+637 LLQVIQDKEKKGKE

-668 EERVKKKLEG
+668 EEMVKNKLEG

-703 ALAEET
+703 ALAEEA
-709 SEDELPSDVDLN
+709 SEDDVPSDVDMN
-721 DPYFAEEVKKIGI
+721 DPYFAEEAKKIGI
-734 KEKKKSM
+734 KEKKKST
-741 KSAKDSTSPE
+741 KSAKDDISPE
-751 EDAEIEKQKAEMALL
+751 EEAEIERQKAEMALL

-800 KELIE
+800 KELLE

-839 AMEKILEE
+839 AMERILEE
-847 KARQREQKEQELTQA
+847 KARQREQKEQGLTQA
-862 IKKKESEV
+862 TSEKEGEV
-870 QKESQK
+870 QKESHK
-876 RSVDPA
+876 RSIDPA

-887 KSIKNKTEQFQA
+887 KSVKNKTEQFQA

>member
-1 MRLAL
+1 M
-6 WNYKGC
+6 
-12 LKWHKYLISS
+12 SS
-22 SICPVGVLKM
+22 K
-32 ASNQEIM
+32 QEIM
-39 SDLRFRRVTKDPR
+39 SDQRFRRVSKDPR

-65 DKRFRGMFHDKKF
+65 DKRFRAMFHDKKF

-83 VDIRGR
+83 VDKRGR

-104 LSDSDSDLSDENN
+104 LSDSDSDLSDEDN
-117 KELNQKKMEKKKP
+117 KALNQKKMKKKT
-130 QTKSKIES
+130 QTKNEIKS
-138 KNLVEEKKKKT
+138 KNLTEKKKKET
-149 KKINPKDSGNKNN
+149 EKVSQKDSENKNDV
-162 LDNSDTIQKMKNSCK
+162 DNSERIQQKKNICRF
-177 SKKVDLKISPKKDG
+177 KKLDLEISPKKDS
-191 EKFTPKSTKG
+191 EEFTHKSTQV
-201 KKNIAQHN
+201 KKNIECSA
-209 TDSCPKG
+209 DSFPKG
-216 RLRTIDSSTSEIVK
+216 KLRTVGSSTSEIGK
-230 SPKIKYS
+230 STKIICSKIK
-237 ETRRE
+237 RE
-242 IQTVVPFITARD
+242 KQSVPFIVA
-254 SDGCENTT
+254 SDTD
-262 GKMFDKDALKEDLES
+262 GKMFDKDTLEEDS
-277 ASEIGDEDSE
+277 DSVSEIGS
-287 DGIIGIG
+287 
-294 RASDD
+294 
-299 DDDDDDDEES
+299 DEES
-309 EDGITGIGRASA
+309 EDEITGGGGSSA
-321 DDDDDDNEEDDEND
+321 DDDGNEDDQK
-335 EEDED
+335 EDED
-340 DDSED
+340 SEED
-345 NDESDSGPDLA
+345 TESDSGPDLA
-356 RGKGNI
+356 RGKGNV
-362 ETSSEDEEDMVDLL
+362 ETSSEDDDDLADL
-376 PEESG
+376 FPEEPG

-391 DAPRGDE
+391 DAPRADE
-398 ITRRLAVC
+398 ITHRLAVC
-406 NMDWDRIKAK
+406 NMDWDRLKAK

-496 ETAGKLYE
+496 ETASKIYE
-504 NCDGLEFE
+504 DCDGLEFE

-520 RFIPDDI
+520 RFIPDGI

-533 KDVALEVDLTAY
+533 KDVASEVDLTAY

-597 EDEEEIEK
+597 EDEDELEEEI
-605 ELQGGDVVSVEEDGK
+605 QGDDRVNVEDGK
-620 TKKSQKDDEEQI
+620 TKKTQKDDEEQI

-637 LLQVIQEKEKKSKE
+637 LLQVIQEKEKKGKE

-668 EERVKKKLEG
+668 EEMVKNKLEG

-703 ALAEET
+703 TLAEET
-709 SEDELPSDVDLN
+709 SDDELPPDVDLN
-721 DPYFAEEVKKIGI
+721 DPYFAEEVKRLGI
-734 KEKKKSM
+734 KKKSV
-741 KSAKDSTSPE
+741 KSAKDGTSLE
-751 EDAEIEKQKAEMALL
+751 EETETERQKAEMALL
-766 VMDEEEESKKHFNY
+766 MMDEEEDSKKHFNY

-800 KELIE
+800 KELVE
-805 DDFEVNVKDAR
+805 DDFEVNVSDAR

-847 KARQREQKEQELTQA
+847 KARQREQKEELTQA
-862 IKKKESEV
+862 LIKRKESEFE
-870 QKESQK
+870 KTSQK
-876 RSVDPA
+876 KSIDPA
-882 LSMLI
+882 LSMLV
-887 KSIKNKTEQFQA
+887 KSVKNKTEQFQA

>member
-1 MRLAL
+1 M
-6 WNYKGC
+6 
-12 LKWHKYLISS
+12 SS
-22 SICPVGVLKM
+22 K
-32 ASNQEIM
+32 QEIM
-39 SDLRFRRVTKDPR
+39 SDQRFRRVAKDPR

-65 DKRFRGMFHDKKF
+65 DKRFRAMFHDKKF

-83 VDIRGR
+83 VDKRGR
-89 PINHSTTEDLKRFYD
+89 PISHSTTEDLKRFYD
-104 LSDSDSDLSDENN
+104 LSDSDSDLSDEDS
-117 KELNQKKMEKKKP
+117 KALSQKKTKKKIT
-130 QTKSKIES
+130 QTKKEIDS
-138 KNLVEEKKKKT
+138 KNLVEKKKET
-149 KKINPKDSGNKNN
+149 KKANHKGSENKTD
-162 LDNSDTIQKMKNSCK
+162 LDNSVGIKKMKTSCK
-177 SKKVDLKISPKKDG
+177 FKTDSNVSPKKDSK
-191 EKFTPKSTKG
+191 EFTRKSKKE
-201 KKNIAQHN
+201 KKNIVQHT
-209 TDSCPKG
+209 TDSSLEEK
-216 RLRTIDSSTSEIVK
+216 RRTLDSGTSEIVK
-230 SPKIKYS
+230 SPRIKYS
-237 ETRRE
+237 KTRRKM
-242 IQTVVPFITARD
+242 QSVVPPIMTRD
-254 SDGCENTT
+254 SDGYENSTD
-262 GKMFDKDALKEDLES
+262 GEMLDKDALEEDSES
-277 ASEIGDEDSE
+277 ISEIRSGEESENEITGVGRASGDDDDGSDDEDGDEDEEEDEDEDSE
-287 DGIIGIG
+287 D
-294 RASDD
+294 D
-299 DDDDDDDEES
+299 
-309 EDGITGIGRASA
+309 
-321 DDDDDDNEEDDEND
+321 
-335 EEDED
+335 
-340 DDSED
+340 
-345 NDESDSGPDLA
+345 DESDSGPDLA

-362 ETSSEDEEDMVDLL
+362 ETSSEDEDDMADLF

-391 DAPRGDE
+391 DAPRADE

-406 NMDWDRIKAK
+406 NMDWDRLKAK

-496 ETAGKLYE
+496 ETASKIYE
-504 NCDGLEFE
+504 DCDGLEFE

-533 KDVALEVDLTAY
+533 KDVASEVNLTAY

-562 TWDETDHERITTLNR
+562 TWDETDHERITMLNR

-597 EDEEEIEK
+597 EDEEETEE
-605 ELQGGDVVSVEEDGK
+605 ELQGDDGVNVEEDGK

-637 LLQVIQEKEKKSKE
+637 LLQVIQEKEKKGKE

-668 EERVKKKLEG
+668 EEMVKNKLEG

-692 KEKKRLKKKQK
+692 KEKKRLKRKQK
-703 ALAEET
+703 VSVALAEEA
-709 SEDELPSDVDLN
+709 SEEELPSDVDLN
-721 DPYFAEEVKKIGI
+721 DPYFAEEVKQIGI
-734 KEKKKSM
+734 NKKSV
-741 KSAKDSTSPE
+741 KSAKDGTSPE
-751 EDAEIEKQKAEMALL
+751 EETEIERQKAEMALL
-766 VMDEEEESKKHFNY
+766 MMDEDEDSKKHFNY

-805 DDFEVNVKDAR
+805 DDFELLWKVSLLLSGSQIPSKSYQCGTTV
-816 FQAMYT
+816 T
-822 SHLFNLDP
+822 SHSPGSPVKFRPQPTGMKRLFQNTLDQ
-830 SDPNFKKTK
+830 
-839 AMEKILEE
+839 
-847 KARQREQKEQELTQA
+847 QRKL
-862 IKKKESEV
+862 SL
-870 QKESQK
+870 
-876 RSVDPA
+876 PA
-882 LSMLI
+882 
-887 KSIKNKTEQFQA
+887 
-899 RKKQKVK
+899 VWP

>member
-1 MRLAL
+1 M
-6 WNYKGC
+6 
-12 LKWHKYLISS
+12 SS
-22 SICPVGVLKM
+22 K
-32 ASNQEIM
+32 QEIM
-39 SDLRFRRVTKDPR
+39 NDQRFRRVAKDPR

-65 DKRFRGMFHDKKF
+65 DKRFRAMFHDKKF

-83 VDIRGR
+83 VDKRGR

-104 LSDSDSDLSDENN
+104 LSDSDSDLSDEDN
-117 KELNQKKMEKKKP
+117 KASNQKKIKKKKT
-130 QTKSKIES
+130 QTKKEIDS
-138 KNLVEEKKKKT
+138 KNLVEEKKKET
-149 KKINPKDSGNKNN
+149 KKANQKSSKNKTD
-162 LDNSDTIQKMKNSCK
+162 LDNSGGIKKMKTSCK
-177 SKKVDLKISPKKDG
+177 FKIDSNISPKKDSK
-191 EKFTPKSTKG
+191 EFTQKSAKE
-201 KKNIAQHN
+201 KKNIVQRT
-209 TDSCPKG
+209 TDSSLKEK
-216 RLRTIDSSTSEIVK
+216 RRTLDSGTSEIVK
-230 SPKIKYS
+230 SSRTKRSK
-237 ETRRE
+237 TRGE
-242 IQTVVPFITARD
+242 MQSVVPPIMTRD
-254 SDGCENTT
+254 SDGFENSTDVE
-262 GKMFDKDALKEDLES
+262 MFDIDALEEDSES
-277 ASEIGDEDSE
+277 VSGSDEESESEITGVGRASGDDDDGSEDEEDEEEDEDEDSE
-287 DGIIGIG
+287 D
-294 RASDD
+294 D
-299 DDDDDDDEES
+299 
-309 EDGITGIGRASA
+309 
-321 DDDDDDNEEDDEND
+321 
-335 EEDED
+335 
-340 DDSED
+340 
-345 NDESDSGPDLA
+345 DESDSGPDLA

-362 ETSSEDEEDMVDLL
+362 ETSSEDEDDMADLF

-391 DAPRGDE
+391 DAPRADE

-406 NMDWDRIKAK
+406 NMDWDRLKAK

-431 IFSVK
+431 IFSIK

-496 ETAGKLYE
+496 ETASKIYE
-504 NCDGLEFE
+504 DCDGLEFE

-533 KDVALEVDLTAY
+533 KDVASEVDLTAY

-562 TWDETDHERITTLNR
+562 TWDETDHERITVLNR

-597 EDEEEIEK
+597 EDEEEIQE
-605 ELQGGDVVSVEEDGK
+605 ELQGDDGVKVEEDGK

-637 LLQVIQEKEKKSKE
+637 LLQVIQEKEKKGKE

-668 EERVKKKLEG
+668 EDMVKNKLEG

-692 KEKKRLKKKQK
+692 KEKKRLKRKQK
-703 ALAEET
+703 ALAEEA
-709 SEDELPSDVDLN
+709 SEEELPSDVDLN

-734 KEKKKSM
+734 KKKSV
-741 KSAKDSTSPE
+741 KSAKDGTSPE
-751 EDAEIEKQKAEMALL
+751 EETEVERQKAEMALL
-766 VMDEEEESKKHFNY
+766 MMDEDEDSKKHFNY

-787 NLSKKKKKQLMKK
+787 NLSKKKKQQLMKK

-805 DDFEVNVKDAR
+805 DDFEVNVSDAR

-862 IKKKESEV
+862 IKKKESEIE
-870 QKESQK
+870 KESQRK
-876 RSVDPA
+876 SIDPA

-887 KSIKNKTEQFQA
+887 KSIKTKTA
-899 RKKQKVK
+899 VSSKKKAKSQITGCYLFLN

>member
-1 MRLAL
+1 
-6 WNYKGC
+6 
-12 LKWHKYLISS
+12 
-22 SICPVGVLKM
+22 M
-32 ASNQEIM
+32 ASKQEIM
-39 SDLRFRRVTKDPR
+39 SDQRFRRVTKDPR

-65 DKRFRGMFHDKKF
+65 DKRFRGMFHDKRF

-83 VDIRGR
+83 VDKRGR

-104 LSDSDSDLSDENN
+104 LSDSDSDLSDEDG
-117 KELNQKKMEKKKP
+117 KALNQKKMKKKKP
-130 QTKSKIES
+130 QTNNKIES
-138 KNLVEEKKKKT
+138 KSIVEEKKKET
-149 KKINPKDSGNKNN
+149 EKINQKDSGDKND
-162 LDNSDTIQKMKNSCK
+162 LDNSDRIQKMKKSCK
-177 SKKVDLKISPKKDG
+177 SKKVDSKTIPKKDTDEFTQKRMK
-191 EKFTPKSTKG
+191 EKKS
-201 KKNIAQHN
+201 IIQHS

-216 RLRTIDSSTSEIVK
+216 KLSTGDLGHSEIVK
-230 SPKIKYS
+230 SPKVKHS
-237 ETRRE
+237 EARRE
-242 IQTVVPFITARD
+242 MQSVIPLIMARD
-254 SDGCENTT
+254 SDGYENSAG
-262 GKMFDKDALKEDLES
+262 GKMVDKDSLEEDSES
-277 ASEIGDEDSE
+277 ASEIGDEESE
-287 DGIIGIG
+287 DGITRTG
-294 RASDD
+294 RASVDD
-299 DDDDDDDEES
+299 DDDDDDGNESDE
-309 EDGITGIGRASA
+309 
-321 DDDDDDNEEDDEND
+321 

-340 DDSED
+340 EDSD
-345 NDESDSGPDLA
+345 NDDESDSGPDLA

-362 ETSSEDEEDMVDLL
+362 ETSSEDEEDMADLL
-376 PEESG
+376 PEDSG

-391 DAPRGDE
+391 DAPRADE
-398 ITRRLAVC
+398 VTRRLAVC
-406 NMDWDRIKAK
+406 NMDWDRLKAK

-496 ETAGKLYE
+496 ETAGKIYE
-504 NCDGLEFE
+504 DCDGLEFE

-520 RFIPDDI
+520 RFIPDDT

-533 KDVALEVDLTAY
+533 KDVASEVDLTAY

-597 EDEEEIEK
+597 EDEEEIEE
-605 ELQGGDVVSVEEDGK
+605 ELQGDDKVSVEEEGK

-637 LLQVIQEKEKKSKE
+637 LLQVIQEKEKKGKE

-668 EERVKKKLEG
+668 EEMVKNKLEG

-703 ALAEET
+703 ALAEEA

-721 DPYFAEEVKKIGI
+721 DPYFAEEMTKIGI
-734 KEKKKSM
+734 KEKKKST
-741 KSAKDSTSPE
+741 KSTKGGSSV
-751 EDAEIEKQKAEMALL
+751 EDAEIERQKAEMALL
-766 VMDEEEESKKHFNY
+766 MMDEEEESKKHFNY

-800 KELIE
+800 NELLE

-847 KARQREQKEQELTQA
+847 KARQREQKEQELTQT
-862 IKKKESEV
+862 IKKKESEI

-876 RSVDPA
+876 KSIDPA

-887 KSIKNKTEQFQA
+887 KSVKNKTEQFQA
-899 RKKQKVK
+899 RKKQKIK

>member
-1 MRLAL
+1 M
-6 WNYKGC
+6 
-12 LKWHKYLISS
+12 SS
-22 SICPVGVLKM
+22 K
-32 ASNQEIM
+32 QEIM
-39 SDLRFRRVTKDPR
+39 SDQRFRRVAKDPR

-65 DKRFRGMFHDKKF
+65 DKRFRAMFHDKKF

-83 VDIRGR
+83 VDKRGR

-104 LSDSDSDLSDENN
+104 LSDSDSDLSDEDS
-117 KELNQKKMEKKKP
+117 KALNPKKIKKKKP
-130 QTKSKIES
+130 LTKKEIDS
-138 KNLVEEKKKKT
+138 KNLVEEKKE
-149 KKINPKDSGNKNN
+149 KNN
-162 LDNSDTIQKMKNSCK
+162 ANKKGSENKTDFDLDNSEGIKKMQTSCK
-177 SKKVDLKISPKKDG
+177 SKVDSSISLKKDSK
-191 EKFTPKSTKG
+191 EFIQKSMKE
-201 KKNIAQHN
+201 KKNIVQHT
-209 TDSCPKG
+209 TDSSRKEKQ
-216 RLRTIDSSTSEIVK
+216 RTLDSSTSEIVK
-230 SPKIKYS
+230 SPRIKCS
-237 ETRRE
+237 KTRRE
-242 IQTVVPFITARD
+242 MQSVVLPIKTTN
-254 SDGCENTT
+254 SDGYENSTD
-262 GKMFDKDALKEDLES
+262 GEMFDKDALEEDSES
-277 ASEIGDEDSE
+277 VSEIGSDKESE
-287 DGIIGIG
+287 NEITGVS
-294 RASDD
+294 RAS
-299 DDDDDDDEES
+299 
-309 EDGITGIGRASA
+309 G
-321 DDDDDDNEEDDEND
+321 DDDNESEDDEDD
-335 EEDED
+335 EEKEDED
-340 DDSED
+340 SGDD
-345 NDESDSGPDLA
+345 DESDSGPDLA

-362 ETSSEDEEDMVDLL
+362 ETSSEDEDDVADLF

-391 DAPRGDE
+391 DAPCTDE

-406 NMDWDRIKAK
+406 NMDWDRLKAK

-496 ETAGKLYE
+496 ETASKIYE
-504 NCDGLEFE
+504 DCDGLEFE

-533 KDVALEVDLTAY
+533 KDVASEVDLTAY

-562 TWDETDHERITTLNR
+562 TWDETDHERITMLNR

-597 EDEEEIEK
+597 EDEEEIEE
-605 ELQGGDVVSVEEDGK
+605 ELQGDDGVNVEDGK

-637 LLQVIQEKEKKSKE
+637 LLQVIQEKEKKGKE

-668 EERVKKKLEG
+668 EEMVKNKLEG

-703 ALAEET
+703 SLAEET
-709 SEDELPSDVDLN
+709 SEEELPSDVDMN
-721 DPYFAEEVKKIGI
+721 DPYFAEEIKKIDI
-734 KEKKKSM
+734 KKKSV
-741 KSAKDSTSPE
+741 KSAKDGTSPKE
-751 EDAEIEKQKAEMALL
+751 ETEIERQKAEMALL
-766 VMDEEEESKKHFNY
+766 MMDEAEDGKKHFNY

-805 DDFEVNVKDAR
+805 DDFEVNVSDAR

-862 IKKKESEV
+862 IKKKESEIER
-870 QKESQK
+870 ESQRK
-876 RSVDPA
+876 SMDPA

-887 KSIKNKTEQFQA
+887 KSIKTKTEQFQA